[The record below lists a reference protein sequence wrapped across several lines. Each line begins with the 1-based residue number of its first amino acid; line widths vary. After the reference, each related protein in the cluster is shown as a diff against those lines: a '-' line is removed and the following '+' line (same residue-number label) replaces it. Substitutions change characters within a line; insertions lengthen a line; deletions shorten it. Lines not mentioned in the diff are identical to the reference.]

1 MDSTTLSASACP
13 ATAAGTPTPGPHP
26 RICNSES
33 AHCLSCVYSTTGKHC
48 EHCAE
53 GYVPS
58 SRVAKSPIPSTSSS
72 APGTSTNPA
81 AADDDLD
88 TSFSRKEP
96 VDPLDKSF
104 QAGTSSNSTSLDSET
119 S

>member
-26 RICNSES
+26 RICNSEN

-53 GYVPS
+53 GCVGS
-58 SRVAKSPIPSTSSS
+58 AIIQSCEESNPINIKLSTR
-72 APGTSTNPA
+72 N
-81 AADDDLD
+81 
-88 TSFSRKEP
+88 KY
-96 VDPLDKSF
+96 
-104 QAGTSSNSTSLDSET
+104 
-119 S
+119 